1 MQQKFILKAPPNRM
15 CPVKFRYLDRRRQSS
30 EWHGAWGRA
39 WTSSELVPSF
49 PWLSRSASAVFH
61 RFPGL
66 NEEDVRERGVRVPAL
81 QAHRAAV
88 RLLGAVLGRGG
99 SAESRLGDRRPLLPV
114 AVGVLLPVRGT
125 AARRGGWVEL
135 LLHPHLWYGSL
146 LTASCRR
153 CCWWR
158 WWCAFLFL
166 AFSLT
171 FCHGLVFC

>member
-1 MQQKFILKAPPNRM
+1 M
-15 CPVKFRYLDRRRQSS
+15 
-30 EWHGAWGRA
+30 
-39 WTSSELVPSF
+39 
-49 PWLSRSASAVFH
+49 FH

-88 RLLGAVLGRGG
+88 RLPGAVLGRGG

-125 AARRGGWVEL
+125 AARRGGSVEL
-135 LLHPHLWYGSL
+135 LLHPHLRYGSL

-153 CCWWR
+153 RC
-158 WWCAFLFL
+158 
-166 AFSLT
+166 
-171 FCHGLVFC
+171 